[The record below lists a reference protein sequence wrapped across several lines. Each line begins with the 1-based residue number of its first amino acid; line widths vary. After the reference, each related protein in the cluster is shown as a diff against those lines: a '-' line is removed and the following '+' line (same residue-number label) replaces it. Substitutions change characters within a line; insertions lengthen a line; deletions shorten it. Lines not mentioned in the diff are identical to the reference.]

1 MGSPRPPRTKPAR
14 PAPAD
19 PANASDEE
27 DVDITQR
34 SRDEQITWVFEI
46 LFGQGVLEKDEA
58 VRRVT
63 TSLAELGLADAETA
77 AEPGPVRTAIER
89 ALDAGIKQG
98 LFDRPKRG
106 HVRAIRADAKD
117 YSLDDWSLVLRS
129 SIDREPTARD
139 AALRFAAYWAATNM
153 GLSFSRL
160 REGGAILNGLDTAL
174 RSAIE
179 RGEVIADDPDLV
191 RKA

>member
-1 MGSPRPPRTKPAR
+1 MGSPRSPRTKPAL

-19 PANASDEE
+19 PASSSEEE
-27 DVDITQR
+27 DGDITQR
-34 SRDEQITWVFEI
+34 SRAEQITWVYEI
-46 LFGQGVLEKDEA
+46 LFGQGALEKDEA
-58 VRRVT
+58 IRRVAAA
-63 TSLAELGLADAETA
+63 LAELGLADPETA
-77 AEPGPVRTAIER
+77 TAPGPVRTAIER
-89 ALDAGIKQG
+89 ALDTGIKQG

-117 YSLDDWSLVLRS
+117 YSLDDWSLILRS
-129 SIDREPTARD
+129 ALDREPTARD

-153 GLSFSRL
+153 GLAFSRL

-179 RGEVIADDPDLV
+179 RGEVVTSDTDLV